1 MPRALFIINP
11 IAGSQNKNSVRDA
24 ISHCTLDW
32 TARETQYAGHARELA
47 AVSDADIVIAVGGD
61 GTVNEV
67 ASGLLGTRKAMG
79 ILPCGS
85 GNGLARHLKISMNPR
100 EAIETINRCQTIT
113 IDTGIV
119 NEKPFFCT
127 CGVGFDAQV
136 SENFANAG
144 KRGIQTYITE
154 ALKTWRDYDFAT
166 YEISIDGR
174 LISQKALLVTVANAN
189 QWGNNGFIAPHA
201 NLQDGLLDITIVAPF
216 QSFLIP
222 GLVVSLLAGHIDRA
236 HCVYSYTGRDIT
248 IIPSRKGPAHRD
260 GDPMPD
266 IELLHATIRPASL
279 TVIC

>member
-11 IAGSQNKNSVRDA
+11 IAGSQNKSAVRDA

-32 TARETQYAGHARELA
+32 TARETRYAGHARELA
-47 AVSDADIVIAVGGD
+47 AVSDADIVVAVGGD

-67 ASGLLGTRKAMG
+67 AGGLLGTRKAMG

-100 EAIETINRCQTIT
+100 EAMETINRCQSMD

-119 NEKPFFCT
+119 NGRPFFCT

-144 KRGIQTYITE
+144 RRGVQTYISE
-154 ALKTWRDYDFAT
+154 ALKTWREYESST

-189 QWGNNGFIAPHA
+189 QWGNNGLIAPHA
-201 NLQDGLLDITIVAPF
+201 NIRDGLLDITIVAPF

-222 GLVVSLLAGHIDRA
+222 GLVVSLLSGHIDRA

-248 IIPSRKGPAHRD
+248 IVPSQRGPAHCD
-260 GDPMPD
+260 GEPMSD
-266 IELLHATIRPASL
+266 IDTIHAAIRPASL
-279 TVIC
+279 KVIC

>member
-1 MPRALFIINP
+1 M
-11 IAGSQNKNSVRDA
+11 
-24 ISHCTLDW
+24 
-32 TARETQYAGHARELA
+32 
-47 AVSDADIVIAVGGD
+47 
-61 GTVNEV
+61 
-67 ASGLLGTRKAMG
+67 
-79 ILPCGS
+79 
-85 GNGLARHLKISMNPR
+85 
-100 EAIETINRCQTIT
+100 
-113 IDTGIV
+113 
-119 NEKPFFCT
+119 
-127 CGVGFDAQV
+127 
-136 SENFANAG
+136 
-144 KRGIQTYITE
+144 
-154 ALKTWRDYDFAT
+154 KTWRDYDFAT

-260 GDPMPD
+260 GDPMHD
-266 IELLHATIRPASL
+266 VESLHATIRPASL